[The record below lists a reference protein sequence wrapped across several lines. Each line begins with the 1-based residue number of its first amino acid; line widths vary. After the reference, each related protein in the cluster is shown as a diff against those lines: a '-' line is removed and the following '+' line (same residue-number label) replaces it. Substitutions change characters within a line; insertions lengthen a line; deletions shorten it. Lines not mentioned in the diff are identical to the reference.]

1 MRYLAC
7 LLAPA
12 LMLGGCSVL
21 VPRTTPPPDAA
32 GSWSTAGQGT
42 VPSAVPDTGATNMG
56 SSAGAGG
63 NFATG
68 APTVVQGEWRVASVD
83 GKVIELPHAITVT
96 IDPATIN
103 VHSGCIGMGWNYTAA
118 GSTITTNYAPVVS
131 CMRGYF
137 PQEQALFN
145 ALSGPMQASRT
156 SSGGLELTGNGHRV
170 LLFSQ

>member
-68 APTVVQGEWRVASVD
+68 APTVVQGESLGLLSFVSE
-83 GKVIELPHAITVT
+83 GVT
-96 IDPATIN
+96 SESARHGRRN
-103 VHSGCIGMGWNYTAA
+103 LALALGEAVKLSLYNLRLQA
-118 GSTITTNYAPVVS
+118 
-131 CMRGYF
+131 RLR
-137 PQEQALFN
+137 EQANRDPLTGLFN
-145 ALSGPMQASRT
+145 RRYLEDSLARELHRAHRLREPI
-156 SSGGLELTGNGHRV
+156 GLAMLQGVTQTFN
-170 LLFSQ
+170 

>member
-21 VPRTTPPPDAA
+21 VPRTAPPPDAA
-32 GSWSTAGQGT
+32 GSWNTAGQTPPPST
-42 VPSAVPDTGATNMG
+42 VPNTAAPNMG
-56 SSAGAGG
+56 G
-63 NFATG
+63 NTATG
-68 APTVVQGEWRVASVD
+68 APTVLQGEWRVGSID

-96 IDPATIN
+96 IDPAMIN
-103 VHSGCIGMGWNYTAA
+103 VRSGCVAIAWNYTAA
-118 GSTITTNYAPVVS
+118 GGAITTRYAPVMS

-145 ALSGPMQASRT
+145 ALSGPMQAHRT
-156 SSGGLELTGNGHRV
+156 ASGGLELTGNGHRV